1 MGAADLVTFSPPSDQ
16 IGISSVGSWG
26 RPRKLKRA
34 FNVEEKDMNSGV
46 PEISSL
52 LWPTTRWSFSLEE
65 STAKRR
71 TTRIH
76 RYSFGTWPQRSK
88 NLITTSFELVPGTVI
103 IGSWPESGGY
113 MLIMLV
119 IHLQRIYAN

>member
-1 MGAADLVTFSPPSDQ
+1 MGAADLVAFSALSA
-16 IGISSVGSWG
+16 SSVGSWG

-34 FNVEEKDMNSGV
+34 FNVEEKDLNSGV

-76 RYSFGTWPQRSK
+76 RYPLSGFRHLAATQQK
-88 NLITTSFELVPGTVI
+88 VNYYLIRASSRDGNNRLMAG
-103 IGSWPESGGY
+103 IG
-113 MLIMLV
+113 
-119 IHLQRIYAN
+119 RIYICANYPFKKDIC